1 MATTYDWNCK
11 TVDCYPTD
19 GEYTDVVYNVHWIV
33 TGTSDT
39 LDPEGNAYTA
49 TSIGTE
55 QISTSDLSGF
65 TPFADLT
72 NADVVAWTKA
82 AMGAEQVTQL
92 ETNLDDQIALEIT
105 PVSVTLT
112 IGQPVPDPPG
122 EGE

>member
-19 GEYTDVVYNVHWIV
+19 GEYTDVVYNVHWAV

-49 TSIGTE
+49 TNIGTQ

-82 AMGAEQVTQL
+82 AMGAKQVTAL
-92 ETNLDDQIALEIT
+92 ETNIDNQIALEIT
-105 PVSVTLT
+105 PTSVTLI
-112 IGQPVPDPPG
+112 IGEPVPPA
-122 EGE
+122 EAE

>member
-72 NADVVAWTKA
+72 NADAVAWTKA
-82 AMGAEQVTQL
+82 AMGAEQVTAL
-92 ETNLDDQIALEIT
+92 ETNLDNQIALEIT
-105 PVSVTLT
+105 PTSVTLT
-112 IGQPVPDPPG
+112 IGQPVPDPPA